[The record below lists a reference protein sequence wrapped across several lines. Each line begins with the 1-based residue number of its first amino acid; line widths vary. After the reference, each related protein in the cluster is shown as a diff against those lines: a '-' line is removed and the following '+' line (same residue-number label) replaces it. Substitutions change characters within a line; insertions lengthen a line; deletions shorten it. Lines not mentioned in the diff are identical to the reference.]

1 MQVRCALVYNDYFI
15 YQREYPSVKSLKT
28 AKTRVLKEM
37 KRKLEEDLNHQ
48 FATKRRYYVKIPLSD
63 VHCGHPVGQSS
74 TMGHYVDKRIA
85 NKIYELVKHNIS
97 KVMEVKRFLDQY
109 LEEDL
114 FGGVSNAKKP
124 KKSNRRYYLTKKD
137 FSNHIAKA
145 ISSFK
150 CSTDDQESLKIKVLQ
165 WKEASPDSKFF
176 FRPRDDISKDDG
188 SSSVEASFLFMH
200 QEPWQQ

>member
-15 YQREYPSVKSLKT
+15 YQREYPSAKSLKT

-37 KRKLEEDLNHQ
+37 KMKLEEDLNHQ

-85 NKIYELVKHNIS
+85 NKIYELVKRNIS
-97 KVMEVKRFLDQY
+97 KVTEVKRFLDQY

-124 KKSNRRYYLTKKD
+124 KKNNRRYYLTKKD

-165 WKEASPDSKFF
+165 WKEASP
-176 FRPRDDISKDDG
+176 RQQ
-188 SSSVEASFLFMH
+188 VLF
-200 QEPWQQ
+200 QTKG